1 MHARPF
7 LIGAISLSLQGECD
21 VNSGVS
27 DLCPPTSMESSIGV
41 ACTGRSSVLG
51 AGTTVRT
58 VRADADGGWIQYCT
72 VNAYHITAD
81 GYADGVR
88 TGDPDIWTSGHY
100 FATPYYCN
108 SDGFQWG
115 GYIYDIKYYGYSGTY
130 ICGLYDVYNNPGEN
144 VFTYC

>member
-1 MHARPF
+1 MSILVSRTYVRPHRWRV
-7 LIGAISLSLQGECD
+7 LLALLA
-21 VNSGVS
+21 
-27 DLCPPTSMESSIGV
+27 LV
-41 ACTGRSSVLG
+41 AAVVLG